1 MIERRKLFFIL
12 IFSALLLILRKA
24 GVIEIS
30 INTIVNYIIMFYGLS
45 LVYNSFAKNKL
56 PLFVGSIL
64 FLTGVAFFIVTDF
77 DFSNVG
83 QIVLPSAIIII
94 GLSCLM
100 LYLSNGNDTSFLI
113 IGGLFLS
120 AGVIVILVTGHLCF
134 DKYFA
139 SVIEVAANYWL
150 ILIILILVILFSKR
164 IGKT

>member
-30 INTIVNYIIMFYGLS
+30 INTIVNYIIIFYGLS

-56 PLFVGSIL
+56 QLFVGSVL
-64 FLTGVAFFIVTDF
+64 FLTGVAFFIVNDF
-77 DFSNVG
+77 DFSDVW

-100 LYLSNGNDTSFLI
+100 LYLSNRNDTSFLI
-113 IGGLFLS
+113 IGGLFFS
-120 AGVIVILVTGHLCF
+120 AGVIVIFVTGHLSF

-139 SVIEVAANYWL
+139 SVIEVAADYWL
-150 ILIILILVILFSKR
+150 ILIILIIVILFSKR